1 MTSLIPR
8 SMAASLFL
16 TLALEVSAAFIL
28 GVKGKR
34 DLAVVALAQLAT
46 NPAVVIT
53 TLFMYLRFGM
63 AGRLAALAVLEPL
76 AVISEALIYKKS
88 LGSDKIRPIL
98 LSLALNGISFAAG
111 ELINFL

>member
-1 MTSLIPR
+1 MTSFVPR
-8 SMAASLFL
+8 SMAISLFL
-16 TLALEVSAAFIL
+16 TLVLECCSALLF

-34 DLAVVALAQLAT
+34 DLAVVALAQIAT

-53 TLFMYLRFGM
+53 TLFMYFRFGM
-63 AGRLAALAVLEPL
+63 LGRIIALAVLEPL

-88 LGSDKIRPIL
+88 LGFDKIRPIL
-98 LSLALNGISFAAG
+98 LSLALNCISFFAG